1 MKKIICG
8 VIALLVGIV
17 AFAESIDNKP
27 TQDEATTILRHK
39 KRSFIHIINKEGDSV
54 KEQEIP
60 DEKLSS
66 IEFILNDSHKDMELI
81 DKGDYIEIRKK
92 GSPKPNSK

>member
-17 AFAESIDNKP
+17 ASNAETIDNKP
-27 TQDEATTILRHK
+27 TQDDATTIFKHN
-39 KRSFIHIINKEGDSV
+39 KRSFIHVYDRDG
-54 KEQEIP
+54 KEQVIP
-60 DEKLSS
+60 DEKLNS
-66 IEFILNDSHKDMELI
+66 IKFILNDSHKDMELI